1 MKLFRIQKYLFS
13 TKLINLKMNPNNTTN
28 ILTSKFNTK
37 FNTAPFSQIKIEDY
51 KPAFEET
58 IKMAKEQIDQI
69 ISNLEEPN
77 FKNTIESL
85 DFSGEQL
92 GRVESIF
99 FNLNSA
105 ETNEE
110 MQKIAQEISPII
122 SDFKNDISFNEKLFQ
137 KVKSVYDK
145 REELG
150 LTPEQKTLLEK
161 RYKQFTRNGALLDE
175 KAKDRLR
182 EVDKELSKLSLK
194 FDENVLAE
202 TNKYQLHVTDESRL
216 KGLPPSSI
224 NAAKELA
231 KTKNLEG
238 FLFTL
243 HFPSF
248 FPFVTHAEDRELRK
262 EITLAYNKKGYQ
274 NNEHDNQ
281 EIVKKIVELRHER
294 AKILGYNTHAHYVL
308 EERMAES
315 PEKVESFLQDLLVKA
330 KPTAMKQ
337 FDDLKSFA
345 KELNN
350 LEELHRWDG
359 SFYTEKLKQ
368 KLYNIDNELLRPY
381 FKLENV
387 LNGAF
392 QVANK
397 LYGLTFKQVDDI
409 DKYHKDVMTYEVS
422 DENGDLIAI
431 FYADFFPRPGK
442 KGGAWMTSYKD
453 QVVKDGVD
461 ERPHVSIVCNFTPPT
476 ETTPSLLT
484 FDEVTTLFHEFG
496 HALHG
501 MLSKVN
507 YPSLSGTSVFWDFVE
522 LPSQMLENWC
532 YEPETL
538 ALFAKHYQ
546 TGELIPLEYVE
557 KIKETANFMEGM
569 ATLRQLSF
577 GFLDMAYH
585 GKDGKIEDV
594 KVVEKSAIEC
604 CSFYPDIPDSCT
616 STSFAHIFAGGY
628 SSGYYSYKW
637 AEVLDADAFSHF
649 KENGIFNREIA
660 NKFREHVLSKG
671 GSEHPMILYKRFRGK
686 EPTPDAL
693 LKRAGLL

>member
-1 MKLFRIQKYLFS
+1 MKLFRIQKYLLS

-37 FNTAPFSQIKIEDY
+37 YNTAPFSQIKIEDY

-58 IKMAKEQIDQI
+58 IKMAREQVDQI

-145 REELG
+145 REGLG
-150 LTPEQKTLLEK
+150 LTPEQMTLLEK

-202 TNKYQLHVTDESRL
+202 TNKYQLHVIDESRL

-231 KTKNLEG
+231 KSKNLEG
-238 FLFTL
+238 FVFTL

-248 FPFVTHAEDRELRK
+248 FPFVTHVEDRELRK
-262 EITLAYNKKGYQ
+262 EITLAYNKKAFQ

-281 EIVKKIVELRHER
+281 ENVKKIVELRHER
-294 AKILGYNTHAHYVL
+294 AKILGYKTHAHYVL

-330 KPTAMKQ
+330 RPTAMKQ

-345 KELNN
+345 KELSN

-422 DENGDLIAI
+422 DENGNLTAI

-453 QVVKDGVD
+453 QIVKDGID

-476 ETTPSLLT
+476 ESTPSLLT

-496 HALHG
+496 HSLHG

-507 YPSLSGTSVFWDFVE
+507 YPSLSGTNVFWDFVE

-546 TGELIPLEYVE
+546 TGELIPLEYVQ

-585 GKDGKIEDV
+585 GRDTQIENV
-594 KVVEKSAIEC
+594 KSVEKSAIEC

-660 NKFREHVLSKG
+660 NKFRENVLSKG

-686 EPTPDAL
+686 DPTPDAL